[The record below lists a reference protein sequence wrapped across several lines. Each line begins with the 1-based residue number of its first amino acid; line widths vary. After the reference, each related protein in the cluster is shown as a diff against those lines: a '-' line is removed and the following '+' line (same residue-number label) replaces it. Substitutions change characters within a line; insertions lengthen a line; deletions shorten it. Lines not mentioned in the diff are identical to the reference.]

1 MSKLHRKVLAITQQ
15 SWELFQR
22 MFARSVA
29 LALLTCLGFALVDHL
44 VDSGMTDRF
53 ALVHRFPEFIP
64 MMLAAAKLTFIEMSV
79 FWIRFATQPRLDV
92 QACVEYVHPNSVA
105 GAITHG
111 VNSLVWAFRIVVLL
125 YLAQ

>member
-1 MSKLHRKVLAITQQ
+1 MSKLHHNLLAITRQ

-29 LALLTCLGFALVDHL
+29 LALLTFIGFALVDHL
-44 VDSGMTDRF
+44 VESGLTDRF
-53 ALVHRFPEFIP
+53 ALVRRFPEFIP

-79 FWIRFATQPRLDV
+79 FWIRFATQPRVDV
-92 QACVEYVHPNSVA
+92 QACIEYAPTNSIA
-105 GAITHG
+105 AAIINAT
-111 VNSLVWAFRIVVLL
+111 NALVWAFRIVVLI